1 MKLGGT
7 RATVI
12 GAGLGGAATALLL
25 ARAGAAVTVLER
37 DGHRRSIGGGI
48 ILQPNGMAVL
58 AGLGLAG
65 AIEKEAHCSAL
76 TTIRD
81 AEERELLSLPTPAYG
96 PGLDHAVALRRS
108 LLASVITAALEA
120 EPRITIRYGARATNV
135 DTTGRGSCRRLIQ
148 PVSNRRSMSSR

>member
-1 MKLGGT
+1 MNLGGT

-12 GAGLGGAATALLL
+12 GAGIGGAATALLL
-25 ARAGAAVTVLER
+25 ARAGAEVTVLER

-81 AEERELLSLPTPAYG
+81 AEERERPRSR
-96 PGLDHAVALRRS
+96 HLR
-108 LLASVITAALEA
+108 
-120 EPRITIRYGARATNV
+120 
-135 DTTGRGSCRRLIQ
+135 TGRDSTTLSRCDGA
-148 PVSNRRSMSSR
+148 SSRA